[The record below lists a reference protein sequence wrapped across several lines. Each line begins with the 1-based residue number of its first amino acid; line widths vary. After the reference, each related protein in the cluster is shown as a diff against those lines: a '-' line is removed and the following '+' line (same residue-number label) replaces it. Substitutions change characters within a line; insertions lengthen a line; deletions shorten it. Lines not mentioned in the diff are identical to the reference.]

1 MEISLLNLPVYYI
14 NVSEEKASAMEI
26 TLKKL
31 GFKNIN
37 RFDGIKKNP
46 KREGVAESHRNLLLH
61 LSDKDLPAI
70 VFEDDVSVNKFI
82 DNINV
87 PEDADALY
95 LGNSC
100 FGLYNGIGR
109 KQIAVQEID
118 QDNFRIYNMLAAHA
132 IVYLNKQYID
142 FLIKAIEFNIS
153 IKTNQDKAR
162 AETMKYWNVYARKE
176 PMFYQNGDH
185 KTATNITLPSRFAAL
200 PESVFKPF
208 K

>member
-1 MEISLLNLPVYYI
+1 MKIFLLDLPVYYI
-14 NVSEEKASAMEI
+14 NVSEEKSVAMES
-26 TLKKL
+26 TLKNL

-37 RFDGIKKNP
+37 RFYGIKKDP
-46 KREGVAESHRNLLLH
+46 KREGIAESHRNLLLH
-61 LSDKDLPAI
+61 LSDKELPAI

-82 DNINV
+82 NNINV
-87 PEDADALY
+87 PANADALY

-109 KQIAVQEID
+109 KRIAVEQFD

-132 IVYLNKQYID
+132 IIYLNKEYID
-142 FLIKAIEFNIS
+142 FLIKAIEFNIL

-162 AETMKYWNVYARKE
+162 AETMKYWNVYARKD
-176 PMFYQNGDH
+176 PMFYQNGVH
-185 KTATNITLPSRFAAL
+185 EPVTNITLPSRFAAP